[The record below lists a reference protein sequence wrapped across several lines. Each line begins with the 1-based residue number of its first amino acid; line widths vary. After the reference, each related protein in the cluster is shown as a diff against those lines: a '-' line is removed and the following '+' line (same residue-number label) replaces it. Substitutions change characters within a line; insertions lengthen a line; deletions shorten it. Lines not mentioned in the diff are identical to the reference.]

1 MFKDL
6 FTHIIYWVFRLVKSE
21 KLSEFLT
28 RLFIWV
34 EIHLSM
40 SLELF
45 PGFIL
50 LLFPCCFLFILEKR
64 WFLLFNNFLLLSRLS
79 VELLLCF
86 SVISNLLLEQV
97 EVREGSLRETGL
109 FLLTSTLGLL
119 VALHLFSRK
128 LGLDNLSS
136 SRSVCLLWL
145 FVFV

>member
-1 MFKDL
+1 VFKD
-6 FTHIIYWVFRLVKSE
+6 FFAHIIYGVFRLVKSE
-21 KLSEFLT
+21 KLSKFLT
-28 RLFIWV
+28 RLFIRV
-34 EIHLSM
+34 EIHLSL

-64 WFLLFNNFLLLSRLS
+64 WFLLFDHFLLLSRLS

-86 SVISNLLLEQV
+86 SMISNLLLEQI
-97 EVREGSLRETGL
+97 EVRECSLRETGL
-109 FLLTSTLGLL
+109 LLLTSTLCLL

-136 SRSVCLLWL
+136 SRSICLLWL